1 MKRYG
6 ISETSNDVNIRKI
19 SSFLDT
25 RSLSECV
32 SKSLKTKKIKAWEDG
47 MVTERNGRTMRLK
60 EDVKGRVEADKRE
73 SDEIQ
78 DGRGKGE
85 EGEGGGIQDGK
96 GRGGEGRKGEGGGIQ
111 DGKGRGGEGRK
122 GEGGGIQDG
131 KGGGGE
137 GRKGEEG
144 GIQDGKQQ
152 GREEEM
158 TGEGEKKQSGKWA
171 VEEDRAWL
179 TISRQIMLDISKSL
193 VHIDFFITIP
203 ILW

>member
-111 DGKGRGGEGRK
+111 DGKG
-122 GEGGGIQDG
+122 
-131 KGGGGE
+131 GGGE

-193 VHIDFFITIP
+193 VHIDFYNNTYTVVVE
-203 ILW
+203 